1 MQLAMASQ
9 QRAGAPLAAAFGALF
24 CLLLS
29 LANHH
34 VLCASIAASK
44 SKNGGP
50 GTFEFKHHDNDELR
64 EVLEGVQAR
73 CPDWARVYELPTKS
87 VLGRPLLVI
96 EMTDKPGIHEP
107 RELLPARVVG
117 RIGILH

>member
-1 MQLAMASQ
+1 MRLAMASQ
-9 QRAGAPLAAAFGALF
+9 QRAGAPLSAAFGAFF

-29 LANHH
+29 LANHR
-34 VLCASIAASK
+34 VLCASIASS
-44 SKNGGP
+44 SKNGG
-50 GTFEFKHHDNDELR
+50 FEFKHHDNDELR